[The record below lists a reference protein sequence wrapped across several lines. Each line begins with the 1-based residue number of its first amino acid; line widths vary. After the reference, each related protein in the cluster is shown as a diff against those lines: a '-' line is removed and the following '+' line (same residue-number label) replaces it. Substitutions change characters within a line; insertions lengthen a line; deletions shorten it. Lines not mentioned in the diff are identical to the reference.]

1 VIDSATYLASACLLC
16 MMRGDYNVADTE
28 KEYTSPWHQFK
39 SMTVDGVQYLRSSF
53 FGSLVFLKFTGGLVF
68 GASDVLN
75 VALSE
80 QALPGDFMSEPSQ
93 RLGILF
99 SVVGTG
105 CLVGPLIAEP
115 FVDLERPMSLQLSC
129 VVSFGIMAVGLYGWG
144 FFASFWSLCVF
155 AFIRA
160 AGSSIN
166 WINSSLLLQKFSE
179 PQMLGRVMAVDY
191 ALALLTESASAYVCG
206 ILVDQFGFT
215 ASQVS
220 FSFGNFGVVCMFLW
234 GCYHYSGHGA
244 AGYHKEDAISKSEKN
259 GKDYA
264 SIKPQV

>member
-1 VIDSATYLASACLLC
+1 

-39 SMTVDGVQYLRSSF
+39 SMTVDGAQYLRSCF
-53 FGSLVFLKFTGGLVF
+53 FGTLVFLKFSGGLVF

-80 QALPGDFMSEPSQ
+80 QALADDFVSEPSQ

-99 SVVGTG
+99 AVVGVG

-144 FFASFWSLCVF
+144 IFASFWPLCVF

-191 ALALLTESASAYVCG
+191 ALALLTEAASAYVCG
-206 ILVDQFGFT
+206 MLVDQFGFT

-220 FSFGNFGVVCMFLW
+220 SSFGSFGVVCMFLW
-234 GCYHYSGHGA
+234 GWYHYSGHGA
-244 AGYHKEDAISKSEKN
+244 AGYLKDDELSNRETN

-264 SIKPQV
+264 SILPPF